1 MAKQWSCWLFVVVA
15 GLCGCGP
22 ATPELQLIHDAADA
36 IGGVEAVRGAANVT
50 MEGSGTTY
58 QLGQNNR
65 PDSEPPSAKAQSYR
79 LSIDLENHRSR
90 LGIAS
95 PNFAGDMVTTVTSTD
110 GDVVYTVG
118 RDGPRRT
125 GGEAA
130 GARQVLYYHH
140 PLALLRAA
148 LAEDVSMAAN
158 VSDLRQEMGHD
169 VVDIT
174 TADGIQ
180 LTLHVDLENRL
191 PQSISSTG
199 YNSTLGDIVTT
210 TTFSAYQG
218 GGGFRLPQGIART
231 VDGVPNLDLRVTQ
244 TVNGE
249 IRDLAAP
256 GSVTS
261 ASEPEP
267 PPANVAVEELAD
279 GVWLLGGQS
288 HHSVLVEFDEYTTLV
303 EVPQHDR
310 RTIAVIAQ
318 ARELV
323 PDKPLR
329 YAVNTHHHFDHSG
342 GVRAAIAEGLT
353 VITHATN
360 RSMFEDLAARAHTIV
375 ADHLAQ
381 NPATLMLETVEGD
394 EVYELSDGDR
404 TLQLYRVGDNPHCDA
419 MLVAYLPTERIL
431 VQADMYIPGIGGP
444 FAATAAALLE
454 SVRERELNVRSIVPI
469 HGAVAPLSELEE
481 AVEAQA
487 AGD

>member
-1 MAKQWSCWLFVVVA
+1 MEKHWSCWLFVAVA

-36 IGGVEAVRGAANVT
+36 IGGVEAVLGAANVT

-65 PDSEPPSAKAQSYR
+65 PDSEPPSSQAQSYR
-79 LSIDLENHRSR
+79 LEMNLAGHRTR
-90 LGIAS
+90 LA
-95 PNFAGDMVTTVTSTD
+95 VTSANFTGNMATAVTSMD

-118 RDGPRRT
+118 GEGARRI

-148 LAEDVSMAAN
+148 LAEDASMAAT

-199 YNSTLGDIVTT
+199 YNSNLGDIVTT

-303 EVPQHDR
+303 EAPQHDR

-318 ARELV
+318 ARALV

-342 GVRAAIAEGLT
+342 GLRAAVAEGLT
-353 VITHATN
+353 VITHETN
-360 RSMFEDLAARAHTIV
+360 RSMFEDLAARPHTIEP
-375 ADHLAQ
+375 DHLAQ
-381 NPATLMLETVEGD
+381 NPATLMLETVSGD
-394 EVYELSDGDR
+394 EVYEQSDGDR
-404 TLQLYRVGDNPHCDA
+404 VLQLYRVGDNPHCDG
-419 MLVAYLPTERIL
+419 MLVVYLPEERIL
-431 VQADMYIPGIGGP
+431 VQADMYIAGIGGP
-444 FAATAAALLE
+444 FAATAAALLQ
-454 SVRERELNVRSIVPI
+454 SIRDRELNVRSVVPI

-487 AGD
+487 AGN